1 MEQEGRHIGI
11 VTEVTGD
18 MAEITFVRSP
28 MCKHC
33 GSCMAAGDTQ
43 MKIKLKNELN
53 AEVGDSVE
61 IELKVSSMLLASVLC
76 YVVPLVLLI
85 GGVLLGSLWN
95 ETVSLILGIALC
107 ASSFVILKTVEK
119 KRGTRFTPRMKEI
132 ITEV

>member
-1 MEQEGRHIGI
+1 
-11 VTEVTGD
+11 
-18 MAEITFVRSP
+18 
-28 MCKHC
+28 
-33 GSCMAAGDTQ
+33 
-43 MKIKLKNELN
+43 
-53 AEVGDSVE
+53 
-61 IELKVSSMLLASVLC
+61 MLLASVLC

-119 KRGTRFTPRMKEI
+119 KRGKRFTPRMKEI